1 MSNHRTLLQDMKRGI
16 NCRLE
21 AIAAIESLE
30 AEVEEQ
36 ARLLGASG
44 SREAELLARAEALEK
59 EQSAWRKFTDEANRT
74 LEAADKKIATLQAR
88 IEALEGG
95 IREFI
100 AKGHADNC
108 LTFYI
113 LEKSAGKCDCGLDA
127 LAALLQEPTK

>member
-44 SREAELLARAEALEK
+44 SREVELRGRVEALENPNNERQVFAAK
-59 EQSAWRKFTDEANRT
+59 MLATFTQPDVDCYLLA
-74 LEAADKKIATLQAR
+74 
-88 IEALEGG
+88 G
-95 IREFI
+95 IIYTAMQEPKM
-100 AKGHADNC
+100 A
-108 LTFYI
+108 
-113 LEKSAGKCDCGLDA
+113 
-127 LAALLQEPTK
+127 AALVQEPTK